1 MRTSDSLGPLALG
14 VTMGAKLWSWGET
27 RGPLADGGGERISVY
42 LLCANYGADHVLGTV
57 LNAVL

>member
-1 MRTSDSLGPLALG
+1 MRTSDSLGLLALG

-42 LLCANYGADHVLGTV
+42 CVPITV
-57 LNAVL
+57 LTMCWEQC